1 MWWRSR
7 ARVFLLR
14 SLIRRPFPS
23 QSKRGSSKTL
33 SPIPPFTLGWARPV
47 NLQFQNLRF
56 FSSPNEA
63 VSGDDEDK
71 NRSLGFVESSD
82 SLISDAGETGIDGV
96 DDGGEG
102 SSELDGGKDESQ
114 VGAES
119 LSSLR
124 EESIQDDD
132 SLGIFAAKEPVG
144 EAAEDPGSVTEID
157 IQQVD
162 KVRSLLRDSSQEP
175 LESSLDKI
183 DVSLSEELVAMVLQT
198 PYVSGHNLVGFFR
211 WALRSEES
219 VKSLKMVELLVS
231 ALSSSADLNKMEAY
245 MLWDLIKEIGNEKGL
260 VNTSILNQ
268 LISMF
273 GRLEKARAGL
283 EVFDKFDE
291 FSCNP
296 DGNTYYLT
304 IEALRK
310 RSMFNAAWSVCEKML
325 SSGNLPDGEK
335 LGKVISFLCKGKMT
349 KEAHLVY
356 LMAQEKKIF
365 LPRSSFDYLV
375 SSLSRKD
382 ETVRI
387 ALELLDNYPTDSLK
401 YANTTFGSVVHG
413 LCRVKEPQEAKKL
426 LLRMAQSGPAPGSA
440 VFNYV
445 ITALSKGGE
454 MEDAIA
460 VMKIMEG
467 RGLRPDIYTYCVIMS
482 GFAKGGLMDE
492 AYGIYREAKKNHAK
506 LSPVTYHILIRG
518 YCKMEEYDKALN
530 CLKEMKDYG
539 VQPNADEYN
548 KLIKTLCL
556 KAVDWCT
563 AEKLL
568 EEMKE
573 SGLFLKGTTRSLITA
588 VKELEQEAQS
598 ESVHAEA

>member
-7 ARVFLLR
+7 ASVVLLR
-14 SLIRRPFPS
+14 YLIRRPFPS
-23 QSKRGSSKTL
+23 QSKRGSSETL
-33 SPIPPFTLGWARPV
+33 SPIPPFALGWARPV
-47 NLQFQNLRF
+47 NLRFQNLRF

-71 NRSLGFVESSD
+71 NRGFDFVESSD
-82 SLISDAGETGIDGV
+82 SLISDAGETGFDGV

-102 SSELDGGKDESQ
+102 SCGLDGGKDESQ

-119 LSSLR
+119 LRSLW
-124 EESIQDDD
+124 EEIIQDDD
-132 SLGIFAAKEPVG
+132 SLGMFAAKEPVG
-144 EAAEDPGSVTEID
+144 EAAEDQGSVTEID

-162 KVRSLLRDSSQEP
+162 KVRSLLRDSSEEP

-183 DVSLSEELVAMVLQT
+183 EVSLSEELVAMVLQT

-211 WALRSEES
+211 WALRREES
-219 VKSLKMVELLVS
+219 VRSLRMVELLVN
-231 ALSSSADLNKMEAY
+231 ALSSSADPDKMEAY
-245 MLWDLIKEIGNEKGL
+245 KLWDLIKEIGSEKGL

-273 GRLEKARAGL
+273 GRLEKGRAGL
-283 EVFDKFDE
+283 EVFNKFDE

-296 DGNTYYLT
+296 DGNTYCLT

-310 RSMFNAAWSVCEKML
+310 QSMVNAAWSVCEKML

-335 LGKVISFLCKGKMT
+335 LGKVTAFFCKWKRA

-356 LMAQEKKIF
+356 LMAQENKIF
-365 LPRSSFDYLV
+365 LPISSLDYLV

-401 YANTTFGSVVHG
+401 YANMTFGTVVRG

-426 LLRMAQSGPAPGSA
+426 LLRMVQSGPAPGSA

-467 RGLRPDIYTYCVIMS
+467 RGLRPDIYTYSVIMS

-530 CLKEMKDYG
+530 CLKEMKDDG
-539 VQPNADEYN
+539 VQPNVDEYN
-548 KLIKTLCL
+548 KLIQTLCL
-556 KAVDWCT
+556 KAVDWRT

-573 SGLFLKGTTRSLITA
+573 SGLILKGITRSLISA

>member
-7 ARVFLLR
+7 ASVVLLR
-14 SLIRRPFPS
+14 YLIRRPFPS
-23 QSKRGSSKTL
+23 QSKRGSSETL
-33 SPIPPFTLGWARPV
+33 SPIPPFALGWARPV
-47 NLQFQNLRF
+47 NLRFQNLRF

-71 NRSLGFVESSD
+71 NRGFDFVESSD
-82 SLISDAGETGIDGV
+82 SLISDAGETGFDGV

-102 SSELDGGKDESQ
+102 SCGLDGGKDESQ

-119 LSSLR
+119 LRSLW
-124 EESIQDDD
+124 EEIIQDDD
-132 SLGIFAAKEPVG
+132 SLGMFAAKEPVG
-144 EAAEDPGSVTEID
+144 EAAEDQGSVTEID

-162 KVRSLLRDSSQEP
+162 KVRSLLRDSSEEP

-183 DVSLSEELVAMVLQT
+183 EVSLSEELVAMVLQT

-211 WALRSEES
+211 WALRREES
-219 VKSLKMVELLVS
+219 VRSLRMVELLVN
-231 ALSSSADLNKMEAY
+231 ALSSSADPDKMEAY
-245 MLWDLIKEIGNEKGL
+245 
-260 VNTSILNQ
+260 
-268 LISMF
+268 
-273 GRLEKARAGL
+273 
-283 EVFDKFDE
+283 KF
-291 FSCNP
+291 
-296 DGNTYYLT
+296 
-304 IEALRK
+304 
-310 RSMFNAAWSVCEKML
+310 
-325 SSGNLPDGEK
+325 SGNLPDGEK
-335 LGKVISFLCKGKMT
+335 LGKVTAFFCKWKRA

-356 LMAQEKKIF
+356 LMAQENKIF
-365 LPRSSFDYLV
+365 LPISSLDYLV

-401 YANTTFGSVVHG
+401 YANMTFGTVVRG

-426 LLRMAQSGPAPGSA
+426 LLRMVQSGPAPGSA

-467 RGLRPDIYTYCVIMS
+467 RGLRPDIYTYSVIMS

-530 CLKEMKDYG
+530 CLKEMKDDG
-539 VQPNADEYN
+539 VQPNVDEYN
-548 KLIKTLCL
+548 KLIQTLCL
-556 KAVDWCT
+556 KAVDWRT

-573 SGLFLKGTTRSLITA
+573 SGLILKGITRSLISA